1 MIEQCL
7 KNIRDIDP
15 GKVQFYMWI
24 RRLYD
29 AVELKIKIDSIYI
42 KKQNDLIKEYA
53 GVTTLI
59 YTIFERLLSV
69 DNVAVPP
76 ELDGISPQRAVE
88 ISKEYDL
95 NTVEGVT
102 ASVGFIL
109 QLLGLYVQSKK
120 EGEHYFIDLFYMVIY
135 NLLYNIHVITQ
146 NPESLPYYDIRG
158 GLYVQG
164 IRP

>member
-1 MIEQCL
+1 
-7 KNIRDIDP
+7 
-15 GKVQFYMWI
+15 
-24 RRLYD
+24 
-29 AVELKIKIDSIYI
+29 
-42 KKQNDLIKEYA
+42 
-53 GVTTLI
+53 
-59 YTIFERLLSV
+59 
-69 DNVAVPP
+69 
-76 ELDGISPQRAVE
+76 
-88 ISKEYDL
+88 
-95 NTVEGVT
+95 
-102 ASVGFIL
+102 L

>member
-95 NTVEGVT
+95 NT
-102 ASVGFIL
+102 
-109 QLLGLYVQSKK
+109 
-120 EGEHYFIDLFYMVIY
+120 
-135 NLLYNIHVITQ
+135 
-146 NPESLPYYDIRG
+146 
-158 GLYVQG
+158 
-164 IRP
+164 